1 MKTQYTSDVH
11 TGTTSKY
18 ISLEANSGNC
28 DTVGTFL
35 YTEQFVSQNGVWEGT
50 STFNYNVAKYLI
62 NFGAFGGTNYTD
74 YINYIFGKLLGFLTC
89 TYIAYLFSLMNTI

>member
-50 STFNYNVAKYLI
+50 STFNYNDAKYLI
-62 NFGAFGGTNYTD
+62 NFKAFGGVNYSA
-74 YINYIFGKLLGFLTC
+74 YINYIFGTFIGLPTLLISC
-89 TYIAYLFSLMNTI
+89 H